1 MPILSPQ
8 WRSGV
13 RTVCASEGLMTGPG
27 EQLFDFMADKLKE
40 FMVRI
45 IIIIISIIPLPQ
57 VDHDLVQQ
65 SRHWHLGFTFSFPT
79 VQHGLASAD
88 LATWTKVDTSCDLAL
103 LEFSTKFS
111 QYLNKAL
118 LSPYTL

>member
-1 MPILSPQ
+1 
-8 WRSGV
+8 
-13 RTVCASEGLMTGPG
+13 MTGPG

-45 IIIIISIIPLPQ
+45 IIIIITIINSSSSLQ

-88 LATWTKVDTSCDLAL
+88 LATWTKVDTFRDLA
-103 LEFSTKFS
+103 
-111 QYLNKAL
+111 QY
-118 LSPYTL
+118 S

>member
-1 MPILSPQ
+1 
-8 WRSGV
+8 
-13 RTVCASEGLMTGPG
+13 MTGPG
-27 EQLFDFMADKLKE
+27 EDLFDFMADKLKE

-45 IIIIISIIPLPQ
+45 IIITIINSSSSLQ

-88 LATWTKVDTSCDLAL
+88 LASWTKVNTFRDIQLVSSRSKLNYSFL
-103 LEFSTKFS
+103 L
-111 QYLNKAL
+111 
-118 LSPYTL
+118 